1 MNRVVWVGLALFL
14 LAMIGVP
21 SARADSYKPAFTCNG
36 NCSHSSVVRHDISF
50 EISEPGHRHAAHR
63 MNRKGHKADFTGGN
77 QGDNKNHQGSND
89 QGQTDQGTSN
99 GQGSTAVPPATGS
112 GSDMGSGGMGSP
124 GGTGSCGC
132 STSTTPPPT
141 AAPTAA
147 TPEPS
152 TVILMLLGTGLL
164 FLTRKR
170 LLPSV
175 RNT

>member
-50 EISEPGHRHAAHR
+50 DLDGPGHRHAAHR
-63 MNRKGHKADFTGGN
+63 MNRKGHKADFSGGN
-77 QGDNKNHQGSND
+77 QGDNNDQGSND
-89 QGQTDQGTSN
+89 QGQTDQGASN
-99 GQGSTAVPPATGS
+99 GQGSTAVPPTTGS
-112 GSDMGSGGMGSP
+112 GSDMGSGGTGSS
-124 GGTGSCGC
+124 GSMGSCGC

-170 LLPSV
+170 FLPSV
-175 RNT
+175 PNT